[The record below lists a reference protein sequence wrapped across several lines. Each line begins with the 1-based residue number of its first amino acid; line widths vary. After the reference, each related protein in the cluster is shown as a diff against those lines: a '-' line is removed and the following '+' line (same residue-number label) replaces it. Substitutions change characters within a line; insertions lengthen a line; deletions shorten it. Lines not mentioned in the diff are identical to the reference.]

1 MNFADPSV
9 LDQEYTT
16 PDRVSRS
23 MEPPFRLA
31 PLAMML
37 SDRPNFSLRSMRF
50 AIRSSF
56 ALAQV
61 VSPLALLLL

>member
-1 MNFADPSV
+1 
-9 LDQEYTT
+9 
-16 PDRVSRS
+16 
-23 MEPPFRLA
+23 
-31 PLAMML
+31 MML